1 MEWSDRIPWKRPV
14 NQRLAMTTV
23 SFSFFPSIFFFHV
36 TTPFK
41 SILTKYHPVWDL
53 RLDSFR
59 HKRTRLY
66 IDIYPVTFIMGKWVD
81 LLWQVTEISV
91 WEWIWDIIN
100 SNFYTCLCLW
110 SRSFK
115 IYPIVTPVLTEQI
128 LRNITFI
135 FPQNLLAEGR
145 QYSNTHA
152 DDPYWYCTSQK
163 CSGSLIKV
171 FFGFTWYK
179 FEEINPIFLNVMLF
193 LLLYLSFVPF
203 LARQS
208 LC

>member
-1 MEWSDRIPWKRPV
+1 MKWPDTMKKTCKPAIG
-14 NQRLAMTTV
+14 NDY
-23 SFSFFPSIFFFHV
+23 SFFFFLSFYFFFHV

-53 RLDSFR
+53 RLD
-59 HKRTRLY
+59 

-110 SRSFK
+110 SKSFK

-135 FPQNLLAEGR
+135 FPQNLLAEGG

-179 FEEINPIFLNVMLF
+179 FEEINPIFLNVKLF
-193 LLLYLSFVPF
+193 LPLYLSFVPF

>member
-1 MEWSDRIPWKRPV
+1 MGFKAGYRHLSR
-14 NQRLAMTTV
+14 N
-23 SFSFFPSIFFFHV
+23 FHHGQVGWLVV
-36 TTPFK
+36 TGHRN
-41 SILTKYHPVWDL
+41 LCL
-53 RLDSFR
+53 R
-59 HKRTRLY
+59 
-66 IDIYPVTFIMGKWVD
+66 VD
-81 LLWQVTEISV
+81 LGYHQQQLLHLSLFVVE
-91 WEWIWDIIN
+91 
-100 SNFYTCLCLW
+100 
-110 SRSFK
+110 
-115 IYPIVTPVLTEQI
+115 VLQNLSHSDSSQI

-135 FPQNLLAEGR
+135 FPQNLLAEGG

-179 FEEINPIFLNVMLF
+179 FEEINPIFLNVKLF
-193 LLLYLSFVPF
+193 LPLYLRFVPF

>member
-1 MEWSDRIPWKRPV
+1 MKWPDTMKKTCKPAV
-14 NQRLAMTTV
+14 ANDY
-23 SFSFFPSIFFFHV
+23 SFFFFLSFYFFFHV

-100 SNFYTCLCLW
+100 SSFYTCLCLW

-135 FPQNLLAEGR
+135 FPQNLLVEGG
-145 QYSNTHA
+145 QYSNNHA
-152 DDPYWYCTSQK
+152 DDTYWYCTSQK

-179 FEEINPIFLNVMLF
+179 
-193 LLLYLSFVPF
+193 
-203 LARQS
+203 
-208 LC
+208 

>member
-1 MEWSDRIPWKRPV
+1 MGFKAGFV
-14 NQRLAMTTV
+14 
-23 SFSFFPSIFFFHV
+23 PSQTYTSVHRHLFRNFHHGQVGWLVV
-36 TTPFK
+36 TGHRN
-41 SILTKYHPVWDL
+41 LCL
-53 RLDSFR
+53 R
-59 HKRTRLY
+59 
-66 IDIYPVTFIMGKWVD
+66 VD
-81 LLWQVTEISV
+81 LGYHQQQLLHLSLFVVEVLQNLSHSDSSPNRADTAKY
-91 WEWIWDIIN
+91 
-100 SNFYTCLCLW
+100 NFYLST
-110 SRSFK
+110 K
-115 IYPIVTPVLTEQI
+115 
-128 LRNITFI
+128 
-135 FPQNLLAEGR
+135 LASEGG

-179 FEEINPIFLNVMLF
+179 FEEINPIFLNVKLF